1 MFEEVKDF
9 LLQYAE
15 VDTEDITEETN
26 LSDLGIDSMK
36 MFELIAKFE
45 ERFSVKVSDKQL
57 SNLFTVHDL
66 INILEKNKI

>member
-9 LLQYAE
+9 LLQFAE
-15 VDTEDITEETN
+15 VDDEDIAEETN

-45 ERFSVKVSDKQL
+45 ERFGVKVSDKQL

-66 INILEKNKI
+66 INIVEKK